1 MQMWSTSTFGV
12 LPTDPRAVR
21 DRRTLKENS
30 SLCSFIMCLSYA
42 GTATTWLL
50 VNETETLIDT

>member
-12 LPTDPRAVR
+12 LFGLLTLPTDPWAVR

-30 SLCSFIMCLSYA
+30 SLCSLIMCLSYA
-42 GTATTWLL
+42 GTATT
-50 VNETETLIDT
+50 